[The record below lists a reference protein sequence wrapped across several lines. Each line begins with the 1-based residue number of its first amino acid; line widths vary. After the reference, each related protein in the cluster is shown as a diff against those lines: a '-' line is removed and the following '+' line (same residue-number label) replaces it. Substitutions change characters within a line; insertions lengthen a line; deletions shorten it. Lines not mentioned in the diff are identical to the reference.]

1 LKFQLYITT
10 LGAVLA
16 SGVACRECEKV
27 EKLTDHEGKKIL
39 AGRRMQKTTI
49 SPQLPVQYPMA

>member
-39 AGRRMQKTTI
+39 AGRR
-49 SPQLPVQYPMA
+49 PVQYPMA